1 MRILKNIEPERVF
14 YYFEELSAIPR
25 GSGNEEAAAR
35 FVESFAKEK
44 GLVAVRD
51 KNNNVFVKKPAKAG
65 YEASPAV
72 LLQGHLDMV
81 CEKNGNVVHDFE
93 RDGIK
98 LILDGDTITA
108 DGTTLGADDGVA
120 VAIMM
125 ALLED
130 DDAVHGPLECL
141 FTTEEETGLG
151 GMKAFDKSQVT
162 ADYMLNLDS
171 EDDDTATVS
180 CAGGVRT
187 DFEITDIPK
196 EPVTSAVT
204 LKVTGLAGGHSG
216 ADIHLG
222 RTNAIKLAFSLLE
235 GLGNVKIISVE
246 GGSKDNAIPR
256 ECEIV
261 FSCDDAES
269 APDAIE
275 ENASCAREKLSP
287 EDAGLK
293 VTSSVCRGGFHAFA
307 EKYSRNV
314 ISLVD
319 ALPFGPLAMSK
330 EVEGLVETSSNVG
343 IIRTAGDSVKIT
355 SSSRSSVSSS
365 LDEIED
371 SFTALADR
379 LGASARHRDRYPGWA
394 PTHGS
399 RLQKIYRDAYV
410 SLFGAE
416 PKIVGIHAGLE
427 CGLIKE
433 ALPRLD
439 IVSTGPNAR
448 DIHTPDETLSVK
460 STAKVYRLT
469 REILRRLAELD
480 S

>member
-1 MRILKNIEPERVF
+1 MRILSNVKPERVF

-25 GSGNEEAAAR
+25 GSGNEEAASR
-35 FVESFAKEK
+35 FVESFAR
-44 GLVAVRD
+44 GLGLEAIRD
-51 KNNNVFVKKPAKAG
+51 GKNNVFVKAPASKGCESA
-65 YEASPAV
+65 PTV

-81 CEKNGNVVHDFE
+81 CEKNEGTVHDFE

-98 LILDGDTITA
+98 LVLDGDTVSA

-125 ALLED
+125 AILED
-130 DDAVHGPLECL
+130 KNCVHGPLECL

-151 GMKAFDKSQVT
+151 GMKAFDKSLVE
-162 ADYMLNLDS
+162 AEYMLNLDS
-171 EDDDTATVS
+171 EDDDTATVA

-187 DFEITDIPK
+187 DFVISDIPK
-196 EPVTSAVT
+196 EPVGSKVT

-222 RTNAIKLAFSLLE
+222 RTNAIKYAFSLLE
-235 GLGNVKIISVE
+235 GLTDVKLISVE

-256 ECEIV
+256 ECRIE
-261 FSCDDAES
+261 FSCDDARE
-269 APDAIE
+269 APSVIA
-275 ENASCAREKLSP
+275 ENASARTLSP
-287 EDAGLK
+287 EDSGAK
-293 VTSSVCRGGFHAFA
+293 VEARFESGRFHAFA
-307 EKYSRNV
+307 EKYSREV
-314 ISLVD
+314 ISLVS

-343 IIRTAGDSVKIT
+343 IIRSGDDFVKIT
-355 SSSRSSVSSS
+355 SSSRSSVSAS
-365 LDEIED
+365 LDEIES
-371 SFTALADR
+371 SFSALASR
-379 LGASARHRDRYPGWA
+379 LGASASHRDRYPGWA
-394 PTHGS
+394 PTHDS
-399 RLQKIYRDAYV
+399 KLQRIYRGAYV
-410 SLFGAE
+410 DLFGAE

-433 ALPRLD
+433 AVPRLD

-460 STAKVYRLT
+460 STEKIYRLT
-469 REILRRLAELD
+469 KEILRRLAD
-480 S
+480 M